1 MANKQGYGTRQ
12 SASVPAGD
20 YRGYK
25 RAIEQ
30 RRRNMNADDDSA
42 RYDNYADGQTYSENE
57 SEVQDDEVR
66 AAAENAYAQSAGNR
80 DDDLESIYDDD
91 QYAQGDADEQ
101 DMPAPRR
108 RARAYRS
115 GQTAPRSYSRN
126 ADEPEAYDD
135 AQAAEPKRPARE
147 ETRRQARRPVEQT
160 HDDEEELADYHTDE
174 NSYSDDVYEPY
185 DPDEDDSD
193 YEPEGGSPTE
203 WSDGIKRAFSKGRA
217 GWKALKAK
225 ANAGGKKHPPQKK
238 KRPPQQRA
246 AAPVKRE
253 APVAEEHE
261 EYIEEEIQFT
271 PQPAQAESFENESQ
285 PVQPAPRT
293 RVDMSEYESV
303 SAELHLAEEVK
314 PVSRR
319 ERRMMQER
327 KETPIDEFPNVNIV
341 SRKAIRAQ
349 QQEAAA
355 VEPQPAPEA
364 PVYEPAEPE
373 QPAVEEVQATVHI
386 EDTQPEYEPE
396 QPEEPVQPEQPAP
409 VAYEPDYAPDVQPE
423 QSAIEPEQGAD
434 DNSNMMFGV
443 KGRQH
448 VMQLTHDFDF
458 DAQTDAWEAAGAEDQ
473 ISDDDDQPDEQ
484 QPAHDESDDDF
495 DDDELESEREHKRAH
510 RERRQGRK
518 NRNSRVASDDDDD
531 EDDYR
536 AHDDTMGGTAKY
548 SRAAASQTIPM
559 SDDDDEPEDDYVR
572 AGGSS
577 GGHGFIAPDNDFA
590 DEQFGDSS
598 FEDEDDDFGGD
609 DDDVHTSGG
618 KGGGCLKAFTIF
630 LVILLVLFGG
640 VWALDYFGV
649 INVRSI
655 AGQVTSM
662 SIFDPLRGN
671 LLPAATAADDVQ
683 PTVTPEADN
692 NNDAAATIQP
702 AAQNTEAP
710 AATDMPSVL
719 QQDEQPTAEPVQAA
733 ALPISSAIQLN
744 VDSPETYSQ
753 ANTLRV
759 ELSQA
764 AALKASQLIYIE
776 AHPIDSASPDDSA
789 FDLSYSVYE
798 NYKRAD
804 DYSREEPIT
813 FGLGEDYT
821 DLEGVITFRGN
832 NFRENAAYGTAS
844 LEQKKF
850 KVLWKNNIGSIDSGY
865 AVWTGVGWNGQPVM
879 IHWSDEMRQMM
890 NIRDSYKDDSDL
902 VEVIYGTLD
911 GNIYFL
917 DSRTGDYTRDPI
929 KLGFPIKGSVS
940 IDPRGYP
947 LLYVGQGISK
957 ANGKTGSIGWRVYNL
972 LNQEHMYLLNGHDEL
987 RYRTHGSFDGV
998 CLLDAETDTIVE
1010 GAENG
1015 IFYTIKLN
1023 TVFDKTA
1030 PSITIDPEV
1039 TLYRYKS
1046 RLSRAMGDD
1055 GLGIENSVAAYGK
1068 YAYVVDNS
1076 GLLTC
1081 MDLNTMK
1088 PAWLFDVGDD
1098 TDASISLEHQDDG
1111 TVALYTVNEVD
1122 IQGSS
1127 GLCTIRKL
1135 NALTGE
1141 QLWSYAVKCKSDG
1154 TNGGGGFASPA
1165 MGKEHL
1171 SNLIFF
1177 NVCRTEGGGTLY
1189 AFDKQTGEIVWQK
1202 STNRYS
1208 WSSPVLV
1215 YNGKGDAVL
1224 IVGNSAGKLRMYDPQ
1239 TGDIYDEIEI
1249 SGNMEGSPAVYGD
1262 TLVIGTRDCKI
1273 YGIQIL

>member
-1 MANKQGYGTRQ
+1 MANRQGYGTRQ

-30 RRRNMNADDDSA
+30 RRKNINAEDDSA
-42 RYDNYADGQTYSENE
+42 RYDNYADGNTYTENDNDAQDSEM
-57 SEVQDDEVR
+57 R
-66 AAAENAYAQSAGNR
+66 AAAQSAYAQSAGRN
-80 DDDLESIYDDD
+80 DSDLDAVYGDD
-91 QYAQGDADEQ
+91 QYAGGDDDEQ
-101 DMPAPRR
+101 DMPEPRR

-115 GQTAPRSYSRN
+115 GQSAPRRYERDQQTVGS
-126 ADEPEAYDD
+126 YDD
-135 AQAAEPKRPARE
+135 AQHDEPKRPARRAAE
-147 ETRRQARRPVEQT
+147 EHM
-160 HDDEEELADYHTDE
+160 HDDEELADYAADE
-174 NSYSDDVYEPY
+174 NAYSDDVYEPY
-185 DPDEDDSD
+185 DPDEDDGD
-193 YEPEGGSPTE
+193 YEQETGSATE
-203 WSDGIKRAFSKGRA
+203 WSDGIKRAFSKGKA

-225 ANAGGKKHPPQKK
+225 ANGGKKQPPRGNKK
-238 KRPPQQRA
+238 KRPAPQRV

-253 APVAEEHE
+253 PASEEVDEELETYAEEDIKFE
-261 EYIEEEIQFT
+261 PQYEREEIVIAQEKA
-271 PQPAQAESFENESQ
+271 PAR
-285 PVQPAPRT
+285 P
-293 RVDMSEYESV
+293 RVDRDEYESV
-303 SAELHLAEEVK
+303 SEELHAAEEIK

-327 KETPIDEFPNVNIV
+327 KDTPVDDFPNVNIV
-341 SRKAIRAQ
+341 SRKAMRAQ
-349 QQEAAA
+349 QE
-355 VEPQPAPEA
+355 EETPAPEQPA
-364 PVYEPAEPE
+364 SDAQQTAPAEPE
-373 QPAVEEVQATVHI
+373 QSAPQTVEAPAQAEVI
-386 EDTQPEYEPE
+386 E
-396 QPEEPVQPEQPAP
+396 PEQPAP
-409 VAYEPDYAPDVQPE
+409 VEPVQPE
-423 QSAIEPEQGAD
+423 PQPEVEYAAEYQEVQYEEPVQSADDAD
-434 DNSNMMFGV
+434 MMFGV
-443 KGRQH
+443 KSREH
-448 VMQLTHDFDF
+448 VMKLTHDFDF
-458 DAQTDAWEAAGAEDQ
+458 DASDDAWAAASAE
-473 ISDDDDQPDEQ
+473 QPLDEPADEQ
-484 QPAHDESDDDF
+484 PAYVDEADLDDDF
-495 DDDELESEREHKRAH
+495 DDDELESEREHKRM
-510 RERRQGRK
+510 RK
-518 NRNSRVASDDDDD
+518 KHGGKKQRNARVNVDVDDD

-536 AHDDTMGGTAKY
+536 STDDEIMGGTAKY
-548 SRAAASQTIPM
+548 SRVAPQQVPVD
-559 SDDDDEPEDDYVR
+559 DDDDEPEDDYVR
-572 AGGSS
+572 AGSS
-577 GGHGFIAPDNDFA
+577 GGGHGGFIAPDNDFA
-590 DEQFGDSS
+590 DEPFNDDRY
-598 FEDEDDDFGGD
+598 ENEDDDFDGD
-609 DDDVHTSGG
+609 DEDVHASGG
-618 KGGGCLKAFTIF
+618 KGGGCLKAFTIL

-649 INVRSI
+649 INVRNI
-655 AGQVTSM
+655 AGQITSM

-671 LLPAATAADDVQ
+671 LLPAATSDATL
-683 PTVTPEADN
+683 PEVTPEAQS
-692 NNDAAATIQP
+692 DAAATIQP
-702 AAQNTEAP
+702 AVQNEATAQPVPTAETQQEA
-710 AATDMPSVL
+710 
-719 QQDEQPTAEPVQAA
+719 QPTAQSTQTL
-733 ALPISSAIQLN
+733 ALPTSSAMQMNIT
-744 VDSPETYSQ
+744 SPETYSQ
-753 ANTLRV
+753 ANTLRA
-759 ELSQA
+759 ELAQEM
-764 AALKASQLIYIE
+764 ALKASQLLYIE
-776 AHPIDSASPDDSA
+776 AHPIDAARPDSSA

-804 DYSREEPIT
+804 DYNREEPIT

-821 DLEGVITFRGN
+821 ELEGVITFRGN

-844 LEQKKF
+844 LENKKF

-890 NIRDSYKDDSDL
+890 NIRDEYKNDSEL

-957 ANGKTGSIGWRVYNL
+957 ANGKVGSIGWRVYNL

-1023 TVFDKTA
+1023 TVFDKSA

-1046 RLSRAMGDD
+1046 RQSRAIGDD

-1068 YAYVVDNS
+1068 YAYFADNS

-1081 MDLNTMK
+1081 MDLNTMQ

-1098 TDASISLEHQDDG
+1098 TDASISLEQQDDG

-1122 IQGSS
+1122 IQGS
-1127 GLCTIRKL
+1127 GGMCTIRKL
-1135 NALTGE
+1135 DALTGE
-1141 QLWSYAVKCKSDG
+1141 QLWSYSVKCNSDG

-1171 SNLIFF
+1171 SSLIFF

-1189 AFDKQTGEIVWQK
+1189 AFDKQSGEIVWQK

-1215 YNGKGDAVL
+1215 YDGKGDAVL
-1224 IVGNSAGKLRMYDPQ
+1224 IVGNSAGKLRMYDPL
-1239 TGDIYDEIEI
+1239 TGEIYDEIEI

-1273 YGIQIL
+1273 YGIQIQ